1 MARRPQ
7 RDSKI
12 GPSAATNENGPTT
25 VTIADPT
32 SAGLTLEAQLVAE
45 HGVLMLYEP
54 SRAKHRAFYALATVL
69 RLGWRVVS
77 ASPEEQAL
85 LDAHGFG
92 RGWVQ

>member
-1 MARRPQ
+1 
-7 RDSKI
+7 
-12 GPSAATNENGPTT
+12 

-32 SAGLTLEAQLVAE
+32 SGGWTLEAQLVAE

-54 SRAKHRAFYALATVL
+54 SRAKHRAFDALAAVL

-77 ASPEEQAL
+77 ASPEEQAM